1 MEEKFVLNKEL
12 ENYILDSL
20 SAVIECDTEE
30 KMVKY
35 PYTREVSNMFQR
47 LKIIYDIDFNP
58 KLISE
63 NLLDKM
69 IDEIEENIQR

>member
-1 MEEKFVLNKEL
+1 MEENFVLNKGL

-20 SAVIECDTEE
+20 STVIECDVEE

-47 LKIIYDIDFNP
+47 LKFIYDIDFNR

-63 NLLDKM
+63 DLLDKM
-69 IDEIEENIQR
+69 IEEIEENIPR